1 MSLDVILCGGHVL
14 PFGRR
19 RDGTG
24 PRDWVRAA
32 VDGALADAGIDA
44 ADIDAVVVASESDHL
59 SLQLSPGAL
68 MVDELGLVPR
78 PVLRV
83 EGGGASGA
91 LGLRAGLMQL
101 MSGLAR
107 CVLVIGYEHA
117 ASHLSGDAVR
127 LLYGLSFDSDLEGWA
142 GATATGLYALSMRL
156 HMQRHGTT
164 RADLAAVVVK
174 NRRYAAA
181 NPLAHRRIQVT
192 AAEVLAAPVVSLP
205 YRRLDCSPLS
215 DGAAAVV
222 LMRAADAP
230 RGDRPRV
237 RFIGTGCA
245 TDHVRLGDRPE
256 PDRFAGKAQ
265 AAAQAL
271 AMADITPAAVG
282 VAEVYDAFSG
292 AELQALE
299 ALGLAAPG
307 TAAAR
312 LCDGDFAQGG
322 RCPVNLSGGLI
333 GQGAAPGAVGIAQA
347 VTVARLLSGRYH
359 AGLQPEAPP
368 RIGLTDCHGGVAT
381 LNVVHLLQREDA

>member
-19 RDGTG
+19 RDGSG

-68 MVDELGLVPR
+68 MADELGLVPR

-117 ASHLSGDAVR
+117 ASHLSGDDVR

-142 GATATGLYALSMRL
+142 GVTATALYALSIRA
-156 HMQRHGTT
+156 HMLRHATT
-164 RADLAAVVVK
+164 EDDLAAVAVK
-174 NRRYAAA
+174 NRRNAAA
-181 NPLAHRRIQVT
+181 NPLAHRRMPIT
-192 AAEVLAAPVVSLP
+192 AADVLASPVVSAP

-215 DGAAAVV
+215 DGAAAAI

-230 RGDRPRV
+230 RGDKPRV
-237 RFIGTGCA
+237 RIIGTGCA
-245 TDHVRLGDRPE
+245 TDHVRLGDRGE
-256 PDRFAGKAQ
+256 PDRFAAKAR
-265 AAAQAL
+265 AAAEAL
-271 AMADITPAAVG
+271 AMAGIAPTEIG

-292 AELQALE
+292 AELQAVE
-299 ALGLAAPG
+299 AIGLAAAG
-307 TAAAR
+307 GAAAR
-312 LCDGDFAQGG
+312 LRAGDFAPEG

-347 VTVARLLSGRYH
+347 VTVARLLAGRYH

-368 RIGLTDCHGGVAT
+368 RIGLTDTHGGVAT
-381 LNVVHLLQREDA
+381 LNVVHVLQREEP